1 MQRICRI
8 TQLTLWFTLILMTGS
23 GFFGC
28 AGKISDINIF
38 TDAQEVQLGKQFSR
52 EIEKEMK
59 IYSDPIV
66 TAYIDQL
73 GQHLANHSQRQN
85 ITYHFKVVNTE
96 VVNAFAVPGGYLYV
110 NIGLIRAAENESELA
125 GVIGHEIG
133 HVVGKHG
140 VKQMTRQLG
149 LAAVAQLALGED
161 QSKLEQMVA
170 GLAANGV
177 LTKYSRDAE
186 READIYAVQEMYD
199 AGIDPEGMATF
210 FEKLRRLQK
219 SRPSKLQQLFST
231 HPLTTERITAVRSQ
245 ISRLPRK
252 VQSEEGFSTVSPN
265 QKEITTA
272 LKNAERETLKSQL

>member
-1 MQRICRI
+1 MQKVSRI
-8 TQLTLWFTLILMTGS
+8 TQLTLWVAFVVITGS

-28 AGKISDINIF
+28 AGRISNLNIF
-38 TDAQEVQLGKQFSR
+38 SDAQEVQLGKQFSR

-59 IYSDPIV
+59 IYSDPTV
-66 TAYIDQL
+66 TAYIAQL
-73 GQHLANHSQRQN
+73 GQRLANHSQRQN

-96 VVNAFAVPGGYLYV
+96 AVNAFAVPGGYLYV

-149 LAAVAQLALGED
+149 LAAVAQLALGEN

-177 LTKYSRDAE
+177 LMKYSRDAE
-186 READIYAVQEMYD
+186 READGHAVQEMYD
-199 AGIDPEGMATF
+199 AGIAPEGMATF
-210 FEKLRRLQK
+210 FEKLLKLQK
-219 SRPSKLQQLFST
+219 GKPSKLEQMFST
-231 HPLTTERITAVRSQ
+231 HPPTAERIAAVRSH
-245 ISRLPRK
+245 IAKLPRK
-252 VQSEEGFSTVSPN
+252 SNLKKDSQRFHQIKKRLPPPSKTSTG
-265 QKEITTA
+265 K
-272 LKNAERETLKSQL
+272 R

>member
-1 MQRICRI
+1 MQKICRI
-8 TQLTLWFTLILMTGS
+8 TQLTLLLTLFVVTGS

-28 AGKISDINIF
+28 AGKIGDINIF
-38 TDAQEVQLGKQFSR
+38 TDTQEIQLGKQFSR
-52 EIEKEMK
+52 EIEKELK

-73 GQHLANHSQRQN
+73 GQHLAKYSQRRN
-85 ITYHFKVVNTE
+85 IAYHFKVVDTD

-161 QSKLEQMVA
+161 ESKLKQMVT

-177 LTKYSRDAE
+177 LMKYSRDAE

-199 AGIDPEGMATF
+199 AGINPEGMATF
-210 FEKLRRLQK
+210 FEKLLKLQKGKPSRLQ
-219 SRPSKLQQLFST
+219 QIFST
-231 HPLTTERITAVRSQ
+231 HPPTTERIAAVRSQ
-245 ISRLPRK
+245 IAKLPRK
-252 VQSEEGFSTVSPN
+252 SN
-265 QKEITTA
+265 
-272 LKNAERETLKSQL
+272 LKKDSQRFHQIKKRLPPPSKTPKGRR

>member
-1 MQRICRI
+1 MHKIRRIP
-8 TQLTLWFTLILMTGS
+8 QLTLFVTLFMVTGS
-23 GFFGC
+23 GLFGC
-28 AGKISDINIF
+28 AGRISDINIF
-38 TDAQEVQLGKQFSR
+38 TDAQEVQLGKQFSG

-59 IYSDPIV
+59 MYSDPVV

-161 QSKLEQMVA
+161 QNKLKQMVA
-170 GLAANGV
+170 NLAANGV

-210 FEKLRRLQK
+210 FEKLRNLQK
-219 SRPSKLQQLFST
+219 SKPSKLQQLFST
-231 HPLTTERITAVRSQ
+231 HPPTTERITAVRSQ
-245 ISRLPRK
+245 IARLPRK
-252 VQSEEGFSTVSPN
+252 SN
-265 QKEITTA
+265 
-272 LKNAERETLKSQL
+272 LKKDSQRFHQIKKRLPPPSKTPMGKR

>member
-1 MQRICRI
+1 MQKVSRI
-8 TQLTLWFTLILMTGS
+8 TQLTLWVALVVITSS
-23 GFFGC
+23 GLFGC
-28 AGKISDINIF
+28 AGRISDINIF

-59 IYSDPIV
+59 IYSDPVV

-85 ITYHFKVVNTE
+85 ITYHFKVVNTD

-161 QSKLEQMVA
+161 QNKLEQMVA

-177 LTKYSRDAE
+177 LMKYSRDAE
-186 READIYAVQEMYD
+186 READGHAVQEMYD

-210 FEKLRRLQK
+210 FEKLLKLQK
-219 SRPSKLQQLFST
+219 GKPSKLEQMFST
-231 HPLTTERITAVRSQ
+231 HPPTTERITAVRSE
-245 ISRLPRK
+245 IVKLPRK
-252 VQSEEGFSTVSPN
+252 SN
-265 QKEITTA
+265 
-272 LKNAERETLKSQL
+272 LKKDSQRFHQIKKRLPPPSKTSKGKR

>member
-1 MQRICRI
+1 MQKVYRI
-8 TQLTLWFTLILMTGS
+8 TQLTLWITLILMTGN
-23 GFFGC
+23 GVLGC
-28 AGKISDINIF
+28 AGTISDINIF
-38 TDAQEVQLGKQFSR
+38 SDAQEVQLGKQFSR
-52 EIEKEMK
+52 QIEQDLK
-59 IYSDPIV
+59 IYSDPTV

-85 ITYHFKVVNTE
+85 ITYHFKVVDTE
-96 VVNAFAVPGGYLYV
+96 VVNAFAIPGGYLYV

-149 LAAVAQLALGED
+149 LAAMAQLALGEN
-161 QSKLEQMVA
+161 QSKLKQMVA

-177 LTKYSRDAE
+177 LMKYGRDAE

-210 FEKLRRLQK
+210 FEKLLKLQK
-219 SRPSKLQQLFST
+219 GKPSKLEQIFST
-231 HPLTTERITAVRSQ
+231 HPPTAERIATVRARIAQ
-245 ISRLPRK
+245 LPRK
-252 VQSEEGFSTVSPN
+252 PN
-265 QKEITTA
+265 
-272 LKNAERETLKSQL
+272 LKKDSQRFHQIKKRLPPPSKTSKGKR

>member
-1 MQRICRI
+1 MLFVVIS
-8 TQLTLWFTLILMTGS
+8 S
-23 GFFGC
+23 GLFGC
-28 AGKISDINIF
+28 AGRISDINIF
-38 TDAQEVQLGKQFSR
+38 TDAQEVQLGKQFSG

-59 IYSDPIV
+59 MYSDPIV

-85 ITYHFKVVNTE
+85 ITYHFKVVDTD

-161 QSKLEQMVA
+161 QSKLKQMVA
-170 GLAANGV
+170 NLAAGGV
-177 LTKYSRDAE
+177 LMKYSRDAE

-199 AGIDPEGMATF
+199 AGINPEGMATF
-210 FEKLRRLQK
+210 FEKLLERQRGKPSRLAQM
-219 SRPSKLQQLFST
+219 FST
-231 HPLTTERITAVRSQ
+231 HPPTTERIAAVRSQ
-245 ISRLPRK
+245 IAKLPRK
-252 VQSEEGFSTVSPN
+252 SN
-265 QKEITTA
+265 
-272 LKNAERETLKSQL
+272 LKKDSQRFHQIKKRLPPPSKTSKGKR

>member
-8 TQLTLWFTLILMTGS
+8 TSLTLWITLVVVNGS
-23 GFFGC
+23 GLFGC

-38 TDAQEVQLGKQFSR
+38 TDAQEVELGKQFSR

-59 IYSDPIV
+59 IYRDPV
-66 TAYIDQL
+66 VNAYIDQL
-73 GQHLANHSQRQN
+73 GQHLANHSQRRN
-85 ITYHFKVVNTE
+85 ISYHFKVVNTE

-161 QSKLEQMVA
+161 QSELKKMVA
-170 GLAANGV
+170 GLAATGV

-231 HPLTTERITAVRSQ
+231 HPLTTERITTVRGQ
-245 ISRLPRK
+245 IARLPRK
-252 VQSEEGFSTVSPN
+252 SN
-265 QKEITTA
+265 
-272 LKNAERETLKSQL
+272 LKKDSRRFHQIKKRLPPPPRTPRGRR

>member
-1 MQRICRI
+1 MQKICRI
-8 TQLTLWFTLILMTGS
+8 AQLTLWVTLVLITSS

-38 TDAQEVQLGKQFSR
+38 SDAQEVQLGKQFSR
-52 EIEKEMK
+52 QIEQEMQ

-73 GQHLANHSQRQN
+73 GQHLANYSQRRN
-85 ITYHFKVVNTE
+85 LTYHFKVVNTE

-110 NIGLIRAAENESELA
+110 NLGLIRAAANESELA

-161 QSKLEQMVA
+161 QNKLEQMIT

-177 LTKYSRDAE
+177 LMKYSRDAE

-210 FEKLRRLQK
+210 FEKLLKLQK
-219 SRPSKLQQLFST
+219 SKQSKLEQIFST
-231 HPLTTERITAVRSQ
+231 HPPTAERIAAVRSQ
-245 ISRLPRK
+245 IARLPRK
-252 VQSEEGFSTVSPN
+252 SN
-265 QKEITTA
+265 
-272 LKNAERETLKSQL
+272 LKGDSQRFHQIKKRLPPPSKTPKGKH

>member
-1 MQRICRI
+1 MQKNCRI
-8 TQLTLWFTLILMTGS
+8 RQLTLFVTLFVVTGS
-23 GFFGC
+23 GLFGC
-28 AGKISDINIF
+28 AGRISDINIF
-38 TDAQEVQLGKQFSR
+38 SDAQEVQLGKQFSR

-66 TAYIDQL
+66 TAYIDRL
-73 GQHLANHSQRQN
+73 GQRLANHSQRQN

-149 LAAVAQLALGED
+149 LAAVAQLALGEN

-177 LTKYSRDAE
+177 LMKYSRDAE
-186 READIYAVQEMYD
+186 READGHAVQEMYD

-210 FEKLRRLQK
+210 FEKLLKLQK
-219 SRPSKLQQLFST
+219 GKPSKLEQMFST
-231 HPLTTERITAVRSQ
+231 HPPTAERIAAVRYR
-245 ISRLPRK
+245 IAKLPRK
-252 VQSEEGFSTVSPN
+252 SN
-265 QKEITTA
+265 
-272 LKNAERETLKSQL
+272 LKRDSQRFHQIKKRLPPPSKTSKGKR

>member
-1 MQRICRI
+1 MQKVYRI
-8 TQLTLWFTLILMTGS
+8 TQLTLCITLILMTGN
-23 GFFGC
+23 GVLGC
-28 AGKISDINIF
+28 AGTISDINIF
-38 TDAQEVQLGKQFSR
+38 SDAQEVQLGKQFSR
-52 EIEKEMK
+52 QIEQDLK
-59 IYSDPIV
+59 IYSDPTV

-85 ITYHFKVVNTE
+85 ITYHFKVVDTE
-96 VVNAFAVPGGYLYV
+96 VVNAFAIPGGYLYV

-149 LAAVAQLALGED
+149 LAAVAQLALGEN
-161 QSKLEQMVA
+161 QSKLKQMVA

-177 LTKYSRDAE
+177 LMKYGRDAE

-210 FEKLRRLQK
+210 FEKLLKLQK
-219 SRPSKLQQLFST
+219 GKPSKLEQIFST
-231 HPLTTERITAVRSQ
+231 HPPTAERIAAVRARIAQ
-245 ISRLPRK
+245 LPRK
-252 VQSEEGFSTVSPN
+252 PN
-265 QKEITTA
+265 
-272 LKNAERETLKSQL
+272 LKKDSQRFHQIKKRLPPPSKTPQGKR

>member
-1 MQRICRI
+1 MQKVSRI
-8 TQLTLWFTLILMTGS
+8 TQLTLWVALVVITSS
-23 GFFGC
+23 GLFGC
-28 AGKISDINIF
+28 AGRISDINIF

-59 IYSDPIV
+59 IYSDPVV

-85 ITYHFKVVNTE
+85 ITYHFKVVNTD

-133 HVVGKHG
+133 HIVGKHG

-161 QSKLEQMVA
+161 QNKLEQMVA

-177 LTKYSRDAE
+177 LMKYSRDAE

-199 AGIDPEGMATF
+199 AGVDPEGMATF
-210 FEKLRRLQK
+210 FEKLLKLQK
-219 SRPSKLQQLFST
+219 GKPSKLEQMFST
-231 HPLTTERITAVRSQ
+231 HPPTTERITAVRSE
-245 ISRLPRK
+245 IVKLPRK
-252 VQSEEGFSTVSPN
+252 SN
-265 QKEITTA
+265 
-272 LKNAERETLKSQL
+272 LKKDSQRFHQIKKRLPPPSKTSKGKR

>member
-1 MQRICRI
+1 MQGTCRI

-28 AGKISDINIF
+28 AGRISDINIF

-52 EIEKEMK
+52 QIEQEMK
-59 IYSDPIV
+59 MYTDPVV
-66 TAYIDQL
+66 TAYITQL

-85 ITYHFKVVNTE
+85 IAYHFKVVNTD

-149 LAAVAQLALGED
+149 LTAAAELALGEN
-161 QSKLEQMVA
+161 QSELKQMVA
-170 GLAANGV
+170 NLAANGV
-177 LTKYSRDAE
+177 LMKYSRDAE
-186 READIYAVQEMYD
+186 READRYAVQEMYD

-210 FEKLRRLQK
+210 FEKLLNLQK
-219 SRPSKLQQLFST
+219 GRPSKLKQLFST
-231 HPLTTERITAVRSQ
+231 HPPTTERINAVRSH
-245 ISRLPRK
+245 IAKLPRK
-252 VQSEEGFSTVSPN
+252 SN
-265 QKEITTA
+265 
-272 LKNAERETLKSQL
+272 LKKDSKRFHQIKRRLPPPSRTPKGKR

>member
-1 MQRICRI
+1 MERTCRI
-8 TQLTLWFTLILMTGS
+8 PQLTLWFTLFVATGS
-23 GFFGC
+23 GLFGC
-28 AGKISDINIF
+28 AGRISDINIF
-38 TDAQEVQLGKQFSR
+38 TDAQEVQLGKQFSG
-52 EIEKEMK
+52 EIEKEMQM
-59 IYSDPIV
+59 YSDPIV

-85 ITYHFKVVNTE
+85 ITYHFKVVNTD

-161 QSKLEQMVA
+161 QSKLKQMVA
-170 GLAANGV
+170 NLAAGGV
-177 LTKYSRDAE
+177 LMKYSRDAE

-210 FEKLRRLQK
+210 FEKLLERQRGKPSRLAQM
-219 SRPSKLQQLFST
+219 FST
-231 HPLTTERITAVRSQ
+231 HPPTTERIAAVRSR
-245 ISRLPRK
+245 IAKLPRK
-252 VQSEEGFSTVSPN
+252 SN
-265 QKEITTA
+265 
-272 LKNAERETLKSQL
+272 LKKDSQRFHQIKKRLPPPSKTPKGKR

>member
-1 MQRICRI
+1 MQKIGRVTRP
-8 TQLTLWFTLILMTGS
+8 TLWVTLVLITSS

-38 TDAQEVQLGKQFSR
+38 TDAQEVQLGKQFSQ

-170 GLAANGV
+170 SLAANGV
-177 LTKYSRDAE
+177 LMKYSRDAE

-210 FEKLRRLQK
+210 FEKLL
-219 SRPSKLQQLFST
+219 KLQQGKPSRLAQMFST
-231 HPLTTERITAVRSQ
+231 HPPTTQRIAAVRSQ
-245 ISRLPRK
+245 IARLPRK
-252 VQSEEGFSTVSPN
+252 SN
-265 QKEITTA
+265 
-272 LKNAERETLKSQL
+272 LKKDSARFHQIKKRLPPPPKTSKGKR

>member
-1 MQRICRI
+1 MHKICRI
-8 TQLTLWFTLILMTGS
+8 FQLTLFVTLFVATGS
-23 GFFGC
+23 GLFGC
-28 AGKISDINIF
+28 AGRISDINIF
-38 TDAQEVQLGKQFSR
+38 TDAEEVQLGKQFSR

-59 IYSDPIV
+59 MYSDPIV

-73 GQHLANHSQRQN
+73 GQHLANHSQRRS

-96 VVNAFAVPGGYLYV
+96 AVNAFAVPGGYLYV

-170 GLAANGV
+170 GLATNGV

-186 READIYAVQEMYD
+186 READMYAVQEMYD

-210 FEKLRRLQK
+210 FEKLRNLQK
-219 SRPSKLQQLFST
+219 SKPSRLQQMFAT

-245 ISRLPRK
+245 IARLPRK
-252 VQSEEGFSTVSPN
+252 SNLKKDSPRFH
-265 QKEITTA
+265 QIKKRLPPPA
-272 LKNAERETLKSQL
+272 KMPKGRR

>member
-1 MQRICRI
+1 MQKVYRI
-8 TQLTLWFTLILMTGS
+8 TQLTLWITLILMTGN
-23 GFFGC
+23 GVLGC
-28 AGKISDINIF
+28 AGTISDINIF
-38 TDAQEVQLGKQFSR
+38 SDAQEVQLGKQFSR
-52 EIEKEMK
+52 QIEQDLK
-59 IYSDPIV
+59 IYSDPTV

-85 ITYHFKVVNTE
+85 ITYHFKVVDTE
-96 VVNAFAVPGGYLYV
+96 VVNAFAIPGGYLYV

-149 LAAVAQLALGED
+149 LAAVAQLALGEN
-161 QSKLEQMVA
+161 QSKLKQMVA

-177 LTKYSRDAE
+177 LMKYGRDAE

-210 FEKLRRLQK
+210 FEKLLKLQK
-219 SRPSKLQQLFST
+219 GKPSKLEQIFST
-231 HPLTTERITAVRSQ
+231 HPPTAERIATVRARIAQ
-245 ISRLPRK
+245 LPRK
-252 VQSEEGFSTVSPN
+252 PN
-265 QKEITTA
+265 
-272 LKNAERETLKSQL
+272 LKKDSQRFHQIKKRLPLPSKTSKGKR

>member
-1 MQRICRI
+1 MQKVYRI
-8 TQLTLWFTLILMTGS
+8 TQLTLWITLILMTGN
-23 GFFGC
+23 GVLGC
-28 AGKISDINIF
+28 AGTISDINIF
-38 TDAQEVQLGKQFSR
+38 SDAQEVQLGKQFSR
-52 EIEKEMK
+52 QIEQDLK
-59 IYSDPIV
+59 IYSDPTV

-85 ITYHFKVVNTE
+85 ITYHFKVVDTE
-96 VVNAFAVPGGYLYV
+96 VVNAFAIPGGYLYV

-149 LAAVAQLALGED
+149 LAAMAQLALGEN
-161 QSKLEQMVA
+161 QSKLKQMVA

-177 LTKYSRDAE
+177 LMKYGRDAE

-210 FEKLRRLQK
+210 FEKLLKLQK
-219 SRPSKLQQLFST
+219 GKPSKLEQIFST
-231 HPLTTERITAVRSQ
+231 HPPTAERIATVRARIAQ
-245 ISRLPRK
+245 LPRK
-252 VQSEEGFSTVSPN
+252 PN
-265 QKEITTA
+265 LKKDSQRFHQIKERLPPPSKTS
-272 LKNAERETLKSQL
+272 KGKR

>member
-1 MQRICRI
+1 MQKVYRI
-8 TQLTLWFTLILMTGS
+8 TQLTLWITLILMTGN
-23 GFFGC
+23 GVLGC
-28 AGKISDINIF
+28 AGTISDINIF
-38 TDAQEVQLGKQFSR
+38 SDAQEVQLGKQFSR
-52 EIEKEMK
+52 QIEQDLK
-59 IYSDPIV
+59 IYSDPTV

-85 ITYHFKVVNTE
+85 ITYHFKVVDTE
-96 VVNAFAVPGGYLYV
+96 VVNAFAIPGGYLYV

-149 LAAVAQLALGED
+149 LAAVAQLALGEN
-161 QSKLEQMVA
+161 QSKLKQMVA

-177 LTKYSRDAE
+177 LMKYGRDAE

-210 FEKLRRLQK
+210 FEKLLKLQK
-219 SRPSKLQQLFST
+219 GKPSKLEQIFST
-231 HPLTTERITAVRSQ
+231 HPPTAERIATVRARIAQ
-245 ISRLPRK
+245 LPRK
-252 VQSEEGFSTVSPN
+252 PN
-265 QKEITTA
+265 
-272 LKNAERETLKSQL
+272 LKKDSQRFHQIKKKLPPPSKTSKGKR

>member
-1 MQRICRI
+1 VQKNRRIP
-8 TQLTLWFTLILMTGS
+8 QLTLFVTLFVVAGS
-23 GFFGC
+23 GLFGC
-28 AGKISDINIF
+28 AGRISDINIF

-52 EIEKEMK
+52 EIEKELK
-59 IYSDPIV
+59 IYSDPV
-66 TAYIDQL
+66 VNAYIDQL
-73 GQHLANHSQRQN
+73 GQHLANHSQRRN

-149 LAAVAQLALGED
+149 LAAVAQLALGEE
-161 QSKLEQMVA
+161 QSKLKKMVA
-170 GLAANGV
+170 NLATNGV
-177 LTKYSRDAE
+177 LMKYSRDAE

-210 FEKLRRLQK
+210 FEKLRNLQK
-219 SRPSKLQQLFST
+219 SKPSRLQQMFAT

-245 ISRLPRK
+245 IARLPRK
-252 VQSEEGFSTVSPN
+252 SN
-265 QKEITTA
+265 
-272 LKNAERETLKSQL
+272 LKKDSRRFHQIKKRLPPPSKMPKGRH